1 MPSSER
7 PSEGGILVF
16 LLKPRK
22 NREPIREP
30 FRASARVYRVQTCG
44 NFVNLRFSI
53 DITLLCLYT
62 RAFIYFPQTQLSGKN
77 RDYASSGNDLE
88 FQRIRQ
94 EDRVCRNYV
103 GNVN

>member
-1 MPSSER
+1 M
-7 PSEGGILVF
+7 
-16 LLKPRK
+16 
-22 NREPIREP
+22 
-30 FRASARVYRVQTCG
+30 
-44 NFVNLRFSI
+44 
-53 DITLLCLYT
+53 LLCLYT

-77 RDYASSGNDLE
+77 RDYASSGKNRDYASSGKNLDYASSGKNLE

>member
-1 MPSSER
+1 M
-7 PSEGGILVF
+7 
-16 LLKPRK
+16 
-22 NREPIREP
+22 
-30 FRASARVYRVQTCG
+30 
-44 NFVNLRFSI
+44 
-53 DITLLCLYT
+53 LLCLYT

-77 RDYASSGNDLE
+77 RDYARSGKNRDYARSGKNRDYASSGKNRDYASSGKNRE